1 MTRRNVLLG
10 ALAWVA
16 VVAAGSGVTWVV
28 IDDAGQQVLS
38 ETPVAAVPSAVP
50 PVPGRTPH
58 AHRTR
63 HTPPSSAAG
72 ATATPSAR
80 PTHRPSVPPTDS
92 AKPSHDASPTEPPA
106 PPAQQ
111 RTWRGTAGTVV
122 ARCTGPRVSL
132 VSATPNDGY
141 QVEVGSRGPAEVEV
155 TFKGGGE
162 TQAKARCSAGA
173 PLFSIEPHNDAG
185 GDD

>member
-10 ALAWVA
+10 ALAWLA

-50 PVPGRTPH
+50 PVPSPH

-72 ATATPSAR
+72 PTATPSAGPTRR
-80 PTHRPSVPPTDS
+80 PTVPPTDR
-92 AKPSHDASPTEPPA
+92 AKPSQDASPTQPP
-106 PPAQQ
+106 
-111 RTWRGTAGTVV
+111 
-122 ARCTGPRVSL
+122 
-132 VSATPNDGY
+132 
-141 QVEVGSRGPAEVEV
+141 
-155 TFKGGGE
+155 
-162 TQAKARCSAGA
+162 
-173 PLFSIEPHNDAG
+173 
-185 GDD
+185 